1 MYEKLDK
8 LLILIF
14 VATTC
19 LYFYLHPERF
29 NRLIQ
34 WIFRKGKEMPVLRK
48 YWKTSYTEAWVA
60 RPKFIRYYFLSFI
73 LIMCWVLVM
82 LVTGK

>member
-8 LLILIF
+8 MLILIF
-14 VATTC
+14 ASTIC

-34 WIFRKGKEMPVLRK
+34 WIFRKGKELPVLNR
-48 YWKTSYTEAWVA
+48 YWKTDYTEAWIA

-82 LVTGK
+82 LVTGR